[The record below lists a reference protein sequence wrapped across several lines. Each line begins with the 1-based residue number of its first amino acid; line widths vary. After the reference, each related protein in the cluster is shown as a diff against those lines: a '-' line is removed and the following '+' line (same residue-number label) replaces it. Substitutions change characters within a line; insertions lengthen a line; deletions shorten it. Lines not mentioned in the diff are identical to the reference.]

1 MNNKAKDYYAFKE
14 ITENPIILDFSNCKY
29 IMEIHEVFKSKFGLP
44 EYYGANPDALWDLLD
59 GLFDNAKEISAE
71 IYGLN
76 SLRED
81 LKDATLELISVLDDV
96 SKETPAFSY
105 KIVS

>member
-1 MNNKAKDYYAFKE
+1 MSNKTKDCYAFKE

-44 EYYGANPDALWDLLD
+44 EYYGANQNALWDCLRY
-59 GLFDNAKEISAE
+59 LFCGTEKISAE

-96 SKETPAFSY
+96 AEETLGFSY